1 MSLPSNI
8 HYSLFFIEFVSMR
21 LFFISKIKIFI
32 KTWHVLRNIES
43 VETVM
48 VQAIYRQHF
57 KNKPLE
63 IIWSVPIDRSNRYIN
78 TKTMHFE

>member
-1 MSLPSNI
+1 MQ
-8 HYSLFFIEFVSMR
+8 
-21 LFFISKIKIFI
+21 LFFISKIKFFI
-32 KTWHVLRNIES
+32 KTLYVLRNIEP

-48 VQAIYRQHF
+48 VQVIYRHHF

-78 TKTMHFE
+78 TKAMHFE